1 MSEKSTQHKHNQAM
15 QPPNHTV
22 DGRSFT
28 PQFEQAKDK
37 AGGRPLP
44 VPIRRKMERSFGV
57 DFANVRIHENN
68 RARRYAAD
76 AITEGS
82 AIHFAPGAYQPHT
95 ADGQELLGHE
105 LAHVVQQ
112 RRGQVPRHENPHQPN
127 ARLEAEAETAGLQVA
142 KNLPTA
148 VSFRQTGS
156 IPNGG
161 APAIQPGKTKK
172 DKQEEEKKEGAKS
185 PTPYSQ
191 DDDGGASAHG
201 LIGFDEAASTAASSS
216 AVQAQLQ
223 ANIAREQDPMTAVAR
238 QQATAGPVK
247 QAIMRGTRALFR
259 QGNPSK
265 EQIAREKRLA
275 ESREAHKEQLDQTAA
290 QSSLPG
296 PVLTAARKFN
306 ELAGRDNPPLADV
319 RSAKG
324 AKTELR
330 QNVPGLQ
337 SRQMADTAVRVAQ
350 TVGAKAPVVGGAIDA
365 AGSAVRGKLAESA
378 AQKMEEA
385 AGQTHNPLTKM
396 LIEANAST
404 SKSEARDRY
413 IDSGASASKALLDLA
428 PVPGLSSAAGP
439 VISKVGGT
447 LKGEA
452 TAEKRRDATITAS
465 RAVSRTT
472 TKPAARLP
480 QALEREIKKAAKERK
495 KKGS

>member
-1 MSEKSTQHKHNQAM
+1 MSKKSTQHKHNQAI

-44 VPIRRKMERSFGV
+44 APIRRKMERSFGV

-68 RARRYAAD
+68 RPRRYAAD
-76 AITEGS
+76 AITEGH
-82 AIHFAPGAYQPHT
+82 AIHFTSGAYQPHT
-95 ADGQELLGHE
+95 AGGQELLGHE

-112 RRGQVPRHENPHQPN
+112 RQGRVSRHENPHQPN

-142 KNLPTA
+142 KSLPTA

-172 DKQEEEKKEGAKS
+172 DKQEEKKAGGKS

-201 LIGFDEAASTAASSS
+201 LIGFDEAVSASASSS

-247 QAIMRGTRALFR
+247 QAVMRGTRALFR

-265 EQIAREKRLA
+265 DQIAREKRLA
-275 ESREAHKEQLDQTAA
+275 ESREAHKSQLDQTAA

-296 PVLTAARKFN
+296 PALTAARKFN
-306 ELAGRDNPPLADV
+306 ELAGRDNPPLPDV

-350 TVGAKAPVVGGAIDA
+350 TVGSKAPVVGGAIDA
-365 AGSAVRGKLAESA
+365 AGSAVRGKLAESQ
-378 AQKMEEA
+378 AQKMEAAASEA
-385 AGQTHNPLTKM
+385 HNPLTKM

-404 SKSEARDRY
+404 SRSEARDRY
-413 IDSGASASKALLDLA
+413 IDSGASASKALLDLV

-439 VISKVGGT
+439 VVSKAGEK
-447 LKGEA
+447 LKGSA
-452 TAEKRRDATITAS
+452 TAEKRREATITAS

-472 TKPAARLP
+472 TKPEARLP